1 MTVHLLAA
9 LVYLVL
15 SRVKKALCLS
25 RGGQGRFCL
34 LLMCKKMLLTDG
46 GQRHYIMAVRCDGE
60 WESNRGF
67 VKLKSQNGSGWKG
80 PEGWSGS
87 NLCAVGWDTFPGS
100 GRCYSAF
107 LCGFFLSGCLAC
119 VVLGLL
125 CGFALHGKMWR
136 TNKLLNMSLTST
148 FFQAL
153 RRCHL
158 KHIIALWQLLSTHK
172 SEQLLRLRRVR

>member
-1 MTVHLLAA
+1 MGSSCGGALGLIATSTALLAHGATNSAFQTAAANGRLRSLSSKGSVAKRGRQHTSESA
-9 LVYLVL
+9 LTEESVR
-15 SRVKKALCLS
+15 S
-25 RGGQGRFCL
+25 L
-34 LLMCKKMLLTDG
+34 LK
-46 GQRHYIMAVRCDGE
+46 Q
-60 WESNRGF
+60 
-67 VKLKSQNGSGWKG
+67 SQNGSGWKG

-107 LCGFFLSGCLAC
+107 SCSFFLSGRLAC

-125 CGFALHGKMWR
+125 CSFALHGKMWR